1 MNKMLSTVFHEVRN
15 PLGVINLHAEL
26 IIKNPANA
34 AKSAEIISRTSRDLE
49 KILGELLSF
58 AKPVKLEKARQDA
71 VLLVYDIV
79 SLIKPRYEE
88 KNVGIIV
95 DNFLGEREELDID
108 RVKIYQA
115 LFNLLVNALDASAPG
130 GKVKILL
137 EKEETDCLIKI
148 SDEGEG
154 VPAEI
159 REKIFEP
166 YFTTKKQ
173 GSGIGLA
180 ETKKIIEAH
189 EGRIF
194 IDSGRTTGTTF
205 VIRLRGN

>member
-1 MNKMLSTVFHEVRN
+1 MSKMLSTVFHEVRN

-26 IIKNPANA
+26 IMKNPENA
-34 AKSAEIISRTSRDLE
+34 VRSAQIISRTSRDLE
-49 KILGELLSF
+49 KILSELLAFS
-58 AKPVKLEKARQDA
+58 KPLRLEKTNEDI
-71 VLLVYDIV
+71 VSLIYDIV
-79 SLIKPRYEE
+79 SLIRPKYEQ
-88 KNVGIIV
+88 KNVEMV
-95 DNFLGEREELDID
+95 FDNALGERGKLSFD

-115 LFNLLVNALDASAPG
+115 LFNLLVNALEASEPG
-130 GKVKILL
+130 GKVIISL
-137 EKEETDCLIKI
+137 EKEEQSYLIKI

-154 VPAEI
+154 IPDEI

-189 EGRIF
+189 EGDIC
-194 IDSGRTTGTTF
+194 IHNHEQAGTTF
-205 VIRLRGN
+205 MIRLKGD